1 MAQTILGTDG
11 TQNITITLSDR
22 RQGVYIIGSNGTGKS
37 VLIENI
43 VSQDIEHDLG
53 VCVLDPHGDL
63 TKAIINRI
71 PEDRVKDTILLNP
84 LDQDAFGLNVYSC
97 SDPTNSEMVDDTVNQ
112 VMQIYEKIYG
122 VDRENPLTIQVLRH
136 TAITILENGL
146 TMAEIPALI
155 FDDAFRSRLIRN
167 VTNPQTRY
175 FWQMYERLRPDEKM
189 MWSGTAFRRVDEFLT
204 TLFLRPIV
212 GQLQTTIN
220 FREIMDTRKILL
232 VKLPGKLKAAT
243 SLLGATI
250 IGQIYLAALS
260 RENIPER
267 KRKLFGLYA
276 DEFQRFATPA
286 MADMLAEGR

>member
-1 MAQTILGTDG
+1 MAVTILGTQD
-11 TQNITITLSDR
+11 NSHRYDTLLGKTEKGEEVWVSLKDR
-22 RQGVYIIGSNGTGKS
+22 RQGAYIIGSNGTGKS
-37 VLIENI
+37 VLIENM
-43 VSQDIEHDLG
+43 VVQDIEFGIG

-71 PEDRVKDTILLNP
+71 PEERVKDTILLNP
-84 LDQDAFGLNVYSC
+84 MDQMAFGLNVYSC
-97 SDPTNSEMVDDTVNQ
+97 ADPTNSEFVDDTVNH
-112 VMQIYEKIYG
+112 VMEIYEKIYG

-155 FDDAFRSRLIRN
+155 FDDAFRARLIRN

-220 FREIMDTRKILL
+220 FREIMDTRRILL
-232 VKLPGKLKAAT
+232 VK
-243 SLLGATI
+243 
-250 IGQIYLAALS
+250 
-260 RENIPER
+260 
-267 KRKLFGLYA
+267 
-276 DEFQRFATPA
+276 
-286 MADMLAEGR
+286 